1 MTSLELQDAI
11 NQLEQRC
18 LDLIGKAEKE
28 VRKLTTE
35 EDTQLNELK
44 AELTDKRSQ
53 LQALTEELN
62 KVNKTKVNNMK
73 DFSLLGAVRSI
84 ANGQPLDERSL
95 EVINAGKEECR
106 KSGINFQGQ
115 IQLPVSEQRSI
126 AGDVGTKSEDKMNIM
141 PALREKSVLANLGA
155 TFLTGLVGDIAV
167 PKYSG
172 SSVTWEGEV
181 AAAKDG
187 EGTFDSVKYSP
198 KRLTAKIDISKQFLI
213 QDSVGAEAML
223 KQDIVNALIEKL
235 EATLLGKA
243 AGSATQPA
251 GLFNL
256 VTPTASVSTYAKVV
270 ALESALESNKV
281 MGEIKF
287 ALSPA
292 AKATMKTTP
301 TFANGNT
308 GIIMGAEM
316 DGLAFESTGN
326 IPANYFAAGKWS
338 DYVVAQFGGLDITV
352 DPYSQAAN
360 GMVRLVINGYFD
372 AKPRRNESFVTA
384 STGTIA

>member
-1 MTSLELQDAI
+1 MKDKLELIEERNRLTDRLTEI
-11 NQLEQRC
+11 IHTGET
-18 LDLIGKAEKE
+18 E
-28 VRKLTTE
+28 VRE
-35 EDTQLNELK
+35 LNEGEMS
-44 AELTDKRSQ
+44 ELTKLRTDIEVVNEEIRKIENETKNENKNKEKRM
-53 LQALTEELN
+53 EFN
-62 KVNKTKVNNMK
+62 
-73 DFSLLGAVRSI
+73 LLETI
-84 ANGQPLDERSL
+84 ANVANGKPLNERSL
-95 EVINAGKEECR
+95 EVIEAGKAECR
-106 KSGINFQGQ
+106 KSGINYQGQ
-115 IQLPVSEQRSI
+115 IQLPVAEERSI
-126 AGDVGTKSEDKMNIM
+126 AGDTVTKSEDKLQIM

-155 TFLTGLVGDIAV
+155 TFLTGLVGDIAI

-251 GLFNL
+251 GLFNI

-270 ALESALESNKV
+270 ALESALESAKV

-301 TFANGNT
+301 TFTNGNT
-308 GIIMGAEM
+308 GIVTGNEM
-316 DGLAFESTGN
+316 DGLSFESTGN